1 MENIFTGPTTPAPK
15 RLVYA
20 IGVKLMNLAE
30 SFEAPAPGSVEF
42 KNLAA
47 TISDSFN
54 GVLNNIPGYYKTDI
68 LGFEKY
74 KSAFLTF
81 AHSKISN
88 FAERAPQQ

>member
-1 MENIFTGPTTPAPK
+1 MDLKPLTDPDKEFLSDLFQTELLEMNTAPTTPAPN

-20 IGVKLMNLAE
+20 VGVKLMNLAE
-30 SFEAPAPGSVEF
+30 SFEAPEPGSVEF

-68 LGFEKY
+68 LGFEK
-74 KSAFLTF
+74 
-81 AHSKISN
+81 
-88 FAERAPQQ
+88 